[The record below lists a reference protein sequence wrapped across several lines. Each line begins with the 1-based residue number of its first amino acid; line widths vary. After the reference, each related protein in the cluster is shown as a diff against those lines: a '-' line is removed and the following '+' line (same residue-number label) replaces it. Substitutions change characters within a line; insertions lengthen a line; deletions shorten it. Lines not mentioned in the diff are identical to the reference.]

1 MKSLLVLLA
10 IAAVALGGYS
20 WQSRQALRGAEGRL
34 AVERAQRERLE
45 QRLQELE
52 KSLRSWPAPASLPP
66 PPANNPP
73 QLMPPPAAVRKEPD
87 AAAAERRFVADIL
100 TNPAR
105 REAYMAQHRM
115 IARLQYGELIKRLEL
130 TPAET
135 DSLIEILAQR
145 QMAML
150 GRNLGVQTAD
160 PATLR
165 RQTEELDN
173 AEANDINALLG
184 PDKAARFANYRA
196 TLQERSML
204 TPLVQELDLAG
215 MPLKPSQVDELAR
228 ILQQENAAM
237 RENAP
242 VAPGAMSNSI
252 GNAAPPETT
261 ADDQRAY
268 ARRVL
273 DWQEELNK
281 RIADRTAQVLSPE
294 QQIRLVAGQQQQIEL
309 QRLSMALIEPEAP
322 TN

>member
-1 MKSLLVLLA
+1 MKSVLVLLA
-10 IAAVALGGYS
+10 IAAVALGGFS
-20 WQSRQALRGAEGRL
+20 WQSRQALRGAEARL
-34 AVERAQRERLE
+34 TAERAQRERLE
-45 QRLQELE
+45 QRLRQLE
-52 KSLRSWPAPASLPP
+52 ESLQSWPAPASLPP
-66 PPANNPP
+66 PTPNNSP
-73 QLMPPPAAVRKEPD
+73 QLMPPPVRASKEPD

-135 DSLIEILAQR
+135 DSLLEILAQR

-165 RQTEELDN
+165 RLTEELDN
-173 AEANDINALLG
+173 AEASDINALLG
-184 PDKAARFANYRA
+184 ADKAARFANYRA

-242 VAPGAMSNSI
+242 VSPSALPNPIS
-252 GNAAPPETT
+252 NAAPVEIT

-268 ARRVL
+268 AKRML

-281 RIADRTAQVLSPE
+281 RIADRTAQVLSPQ
-294 QQIRLVAGQQQQIEL
+294 QQIRFVAGQQQQIEL
-309 QRLSMALIEPEAP
+309 QRLSMALIEPDAP
-322 TN
+322 TD